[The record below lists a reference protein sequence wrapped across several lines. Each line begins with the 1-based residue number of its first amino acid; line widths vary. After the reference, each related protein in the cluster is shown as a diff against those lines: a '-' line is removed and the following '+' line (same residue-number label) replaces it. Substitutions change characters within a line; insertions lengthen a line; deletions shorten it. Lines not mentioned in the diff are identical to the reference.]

1 MVKNKII
8 SSTLAAVLAISSVV
22 PLAVE
27 ATGVQGTNSSFDY
40 DLTVTPVS
48 DSQIKVTFFTT
59 HNPGVNDLTLAFSY
73 DSDKY
78 DAVNIR
84 PEYNAA
90 DMAGSGIRKIS
101 AFNQKKGIAIWNMQ
115 FLYQEDNVYK
125 YIDYTNDFDIC
136 LYLEAKDG
144 NITDEDLS
152 KFTVGVIEYNSKSE
166 NINFSVPNIEYI
178 SDENLEKIEI
188 TPSQNINYEYIL
200 GDADGSGRINVGD
213 ATNIGSLVSV
223 ANAAN
228 LSPTVNILN
237 SKIANNETSVLN
249 GGNTVV
255 WGNRFSSFLRNV
267 DNVIFPCVE
276 AADANQDGI
285 ITTDDSQLV
294 LDWYAQIA
302 ASVISA
308 DDLLTV
314 KHKTVY
320 F

>member
-1 MVKNKII
+1 MFFKDN
-8 SSTLAAVLAISSVV
+8 
-22 PLAVE
+22 
-27 ATGVQGTNSSFDY
+27 
-40 DLTVTPVS
+40 
-48 DSQIKVTFFTT
+48 DS
-59 HNPGVNDLTLAFSY
+59 NP
-73 DSDKY
+73 
-78 DAVNIR
+78 I
-84 PEYNAA
+84 EY
-90 DMAGSGIRKIS
+90 S
-101 AFNQKKGIAIWNMQ
+101 
-115 FLYQEDNVYK
+115 
-125 YIDYTNDFDIC
+125 NDFEIS

-144 NITDEDLS
+144 NIADEDLS
-152 KFTVGVIEYNSKSE
+152 KFTAGVIYYISPSE
-166 NINFSVPNIEYI
+166 NIYFDKDFQYI